1 MKRKIGIIRAL
12 LYYRYGDFFIN
23 FFKYLDIDYLLSP
36 KTDKDLID
44 LGVKNSS
51 SEVCLPLKVACGHL
65 LYLKDKVDY
74 LFIPK
79 IIYPYEN
86 LYTCPKMMGLPTIAW
101 YLCGKEKVISP
112 TIKRN
117 FFLPLFFIGLK
128 FRKNPFKIIFAYL
141 KAKSESKEK
150 KSLSF
155 DNKNLKVAIISHFY
169 NIYDKEIGNVLIE
182 TFKKEGF
189 SVYLKD
195 DLDEKILRKKDG
207 FAKNIRWAFERELYN
222 AFKHYLDKVDGVCF
236 FFSFAC
242 GPDSLI
248 GEIMAREAKEKE
260 IPFLTLVFDEHSGKE
275 GMITRIEAFCEM
287 IKKKKNL

>member
-1 MKRKIGIIRAL
+1 MRGKIGIIRAL
-12 LYYRYGDFFIN
+12 LYYRYGFLFVN
-23 FFKYLDIDYLLSP
+23 FFKHLGIEYLLSP
-36 KTDKDLID
+36 KTNRELID

-74 LFIPK
+74 LFVPK
-79 IIYPYEN
+79 IIYPYGR
-86 LYTCPKMMGLPTIAW
+86 LYTCPKMMGLPTIAL

-112 TIKRN
+112 TIKGN
-117 FFLPLFFIGLK
+117 FFLPLFFLGLK
-128 FRKNPFKIIFAYL
+128 FRKNPLKIVSAYL
-141 KAKSESKEK
+141 KARRKEEK
-150 KSLSF
+150 KELVF
-155 DNKNLKVAIISHFY
+155 DNKNLKIAIISHFY
-169 NIYDKEIGNVLIE
+169 NIYDEEIGSFLIE

-195 DLDEKILRKKDG
+195 DLDEKILKRKEG

-222 AFKHYLDKVDGVCF
+222 AFKYYLDKVDGICF

-248 GEIMAREAKEKE
+248 GEMMAKEAKEKG
-260 IPFLTLVFDEHSGKE
+260 IPFLTIIFDEHSGKE
-275 GMITRIEAFCEM
+275 GIITRIEAFCEM
-287 IKKKKNL
+287 IKRKKR

>member
-1 MKRKIGIIRAL
+1 MKKRIGIIRAL
-12 LYYRYGDFFIN
+12 LYYRYGNFFIN
-23 FFKYLDIDYLLSP
+23 FFKYLGINYLISP
-36 KTDKDLID
+36 ETNKELID

-51 SEVCLPLKVACGHL
+51 SEVCLPLKIACGHL

-79 IIYPYEN
+79 IIYPYEK

-101 YLCGKEKVISP
+101 YFCGKKKIISP

-117 FFLPLFFIGLK
+117 FFLPLFFLGLK
-128 FRKNPFKIIFAYL
+128 FKKNPFKIISAYL
-141 KAKSESKEK
+141 KAKEK
-150 KSLSF
+150 KENKKLSF
-155 DNKNLKVAIISHFY
+155 DNEKLKVAILSHFY
-169 NIYDKEIGNVLIE
+169 NIYNKEIEDILIG

-222 AFKHYLDKVDGVCF
+222 AFKYYSDKVDGICF

-248 GEIMAREAKEKE
+248 GEMMAKEAKEKK
-260 IPFLTLVFDEHSGKE
+260 IPFLTIIFDEHSGKE

-287 IKKKKNL
+287 IKKKKSL

>member
-1 MKRKIGIIRAL
+1 MKGKIGVIRAL
-12 LYYRYGDFFIN
+12 LYYRYGNFFIN
-23 FFKYLDIDYLLSP
+23 FFKSLGIDYLLSP
-36 KTDKDLID
+36 ETNKELID

-117 FFLPLFFIGLK
+117 FFLPLFFVGLK
-128 FRKNPFKIIFAYL
+128 FRKNPFKIISAYL
-141 KAKSESKEK
+141 KAKNVSKERK
-150 KSLSF
+150 KISF
-155 DNKNLKVAIISHFY
+155 DNKKLKVAIISHFY
-169 NIYDKEIGNVLIE
+169 NIYDKEIGDVLIE

-222 AFKHYLDKVDGVCF
+222 AFKYYLDKVDGICF

-248 GEIMAREAKEKE
+248 GEMMAKEAKEKDV
-260 IPFLTLVFDEHSGKE
+260 PFLTIIFDEHSGKE

-287 IKKKKNL
+287 IKRKKNL